1 MTARAPERPRKISLV
16 LSDVDGTL
24 VTTDK
29 VLTEGTRQAVLRLHD
44 ADIPFAVTSSRP
56 PRGLAMLIEPLAI
69 STPLGAFNGGV
80 FATPELEIIEERT
93 IEPQAAQ
100 RALEMIDAHGI
111 DPWVFC
117 GNDWLILRPSGP
129 YVEHERRTVL
139 FSPTVVSDFDRVL
152 DRAAKIVGV
161 SDDFDRVERCEA
173 DLQKVL
179 GAGATAIRSQR
190 YYVDVT
196 HPEANKGTVLDYLA
210 RTLKIAHDEIV
221 TVGDGSND
229 VAMFRKCG
237 FAIAMG
243 NADDEVKAEADVVTD
258 SNEANG
264 FAKAVERFILARES
278 WVGERK

>member
-1 MTARAPERPRKISLV
+1 MV
-16 LSDVDGTL
+16 
-24 VTTDK
+24 
-29 VLTEGTRQAVLRLHD
+29 
-44 ADIPFAVTSSRP
+44 
-56 PRGLAMLIEPLAI
+56 
-69 STPLGAFNGGV
+69 GA
-80 FATPELEIIEERT
+80 
-93 IEPQAAQ
+93 
-100 RALEMIDAHGI
+100 
-111 DPWVFC
+111 
-117 GNDWLILRPSGP
+117 
-129 YVEHERRTVL
+129 
-139 FSPTVVSDFDRVL
+139 L

-173 DLQKVL
+173 DLQMVL
-179 GAGATAIRSQR
+179 GASASAIRSQR

-210 RTLKIAHDEIV
+210 RTLEIAHDEIV

-278 WVGERK
+278 